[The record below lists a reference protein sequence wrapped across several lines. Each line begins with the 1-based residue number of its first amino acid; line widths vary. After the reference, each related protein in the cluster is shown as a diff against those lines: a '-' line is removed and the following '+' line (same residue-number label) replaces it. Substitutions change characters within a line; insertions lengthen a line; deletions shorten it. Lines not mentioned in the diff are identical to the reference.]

1 MTRILQRRRFTVD
14 EYQRMGETGILA
26 DDERL
31 ELIAG
36 RIVVREPIGAR
47 HAGTIDRLTRLW
59 TSRLGE
65 RAIVRIQNP
74 VRFAKEDSELQP
86 DVMLLRPRDDF
97 YTTSHPVAADVL
109 LLIEVADT
117 SVRLERRVRIPLYA
131 RAGVRETWI
140 CDLMSQRLD
149 VHRDPGS
156 RRYRAIRPLARGERL
171 TSLAFPDVVVAV
183 EDLLG

>member
-1 MTRILQRRRFTVD
+1 MSEVLQRRRFTVD

-36 RIVVREPIGAR
+36 HIVVREPIGAR
-47 HAGTIDRLTRLW
+47 HAGTVDRLTRLW

-65 RAIVRIQNP
+65 RAIVRVQNP
-74 VRFAKEDSELQP
+74 VRFPKEDSELQP

-97 YTTSHPVAADVL
+97 YTTSHPAAADVL

-117 SVRLERRVRIPLYA
+117 SVRLERRLRIPLYA
-131 RAGVRETWI
+131 RAGVRETWM
-140 CDLMSQRLD
+140 CDLVSQRLE
-149 VHRDPGS
+149 VHREPAG
-156 RRYRAIRPLARGERL
+156 RRHRAVRTLVRGEPLA
-171 TSLAFPDVVVAV
+171 SLAFPDVMVGVD
-183 EDLLG
+183 DLIG

>member
-1 MTRILQRRRFTVD
+1 MAEMLHRRRFTVD
-14 EYQRMGETGILA
+14 EYRRMGESGILA

-31 ELIAG
+31 ELVAG
-36 RIVVREPIGAR
+36 HIVVREPIGAR
-47 HAGTIDRLTRLW
+47 HAGTVDRLTRLW

-65 RAIVRIQNP
+65 RAIVRIQNL

-131 RAGVRETWI
+131 RAGVRGETWI
-140 CDLMSQRLD
+140 CDL
-149 VHRDPGS
+149 VS
-156 RRYRAIRPLARGERL
+156 R
-171 TSLAFPDVVVAV
+171 
-183 EDLLG
+183 

>member
-1 MTRILQRRRFTVD
+1 MSEVLQRRRFTVD

-36 RIVVREPIGAR
+36 HIVVREPIGAR
-47 HAGTIDRLTRLW
+47 HAGTVDRLTRLW

-65 RAIVRIQNP
+65 RAIVRVQNP
-74 VRFAKEDSELQP
+74 VRFPKEDSELQP

-97 YTTSHPVAADVL
+97 YTTSHPAAADVL

-117 SVRLERRVRIPLYA
+117 SVRLERRLGFRSMY
-131 RAGVRETWI
+131 G
-140 CDLMSQRLD
+140 
-149 VHRDPGS
+149 PGCG
-156 RRYRAIRPLARGERL
+156 RPGCA
-171 TSLAFPDVVVAV
+171 TS
-183 EDLLG
+183 

>member
-1 MTRILQRRRFTVD
+1 MTKVLQRRRFTVD
-14 EYQRMGETGILA
+14 EYYRMGETGILA

-36 RIVVREPIGAR
+36 HIIVREPIGAR
-47 HAGTIDRLTRLW
+47 HAGTVDRLTRLW

-74 VRFAKEDSELQP
+74 VRFAKQGSELQP
-86 DVMLLRPRDDF
+86 DVMLLRPRNDF
-97 YTTSHPVAADVL
+97 YTASHPVAADVL

-131 RAGVRETWI
+131 RARVREIWL
-140 CDLMSQRLD
+140 CDLVSQRVE
-149 VHRDPGS
+149 VHREPAG
-156 RRYRAIRPLARGERL
+156 RRYRAVRTLARGESL
-171 TSLAFPDVVVAV
+171 ANLAFPDVAVMV

>member
-1 MTRILQRRRFTVD
+1 MSEVLQRRRFTVD

-36 RIVVREPIGAR
+36 HIVVREPIGAR
-47 HAGTIDRLTRLW
+47 HAGTVDRLTRLW

-65 RAIVRIQNP
+65 RAIVRVQNP
-74 VRFAKEDSELQP
+74 VRFPKEDSELQP

-97 YTTSHPVAADVL
+97 YTTSHPAAADVL

-117 SVRLERRVRIPLYA
+117 SVRLERRLGFRSMH
-131 RAGVRETWI
+131 G
-140 CDLMSQRLD
+140 
-149 VHRDPGS
+149 PGCG
-156 RRYRAIRPLARGERL
+156 RPGCA
-171 TSLAFPDVVVAV
+171 TS
-183 EDLLG
+183 

>member
-1 MTRILQRRRFTVD
+1 MAAILRTRRFTVD

-26 DDERL
+26 SDERL

-36 RIVVREPIGAR
+36 RIVVREPIGSR
-47 HAGTIDRLTRLW
+47 HASTVDRLTRLW

-74 VRFAKEDSELQP
+74 VRFAKEDSEVQP

-97 YTTSHPVAADVL
+97 YATSHPVAADVL

-117 SVRLERRVRIPLYA
+117 TIRLERRVRLPLYA
-131 RAGVRETWI
+131 RVGVRESWL
-140 CDLMSQRLD
+140 CDLVSQRVEVYREPL
-149 VHRDPGS
+149 GN
-156 RRYRAIRPLARGERL
+156 RYRDLRVLTRGGPLA
-171 TSLAFPDVVVAV
+171 SLAFPDVALIVD
-183 EDLLG
+183 DLLG